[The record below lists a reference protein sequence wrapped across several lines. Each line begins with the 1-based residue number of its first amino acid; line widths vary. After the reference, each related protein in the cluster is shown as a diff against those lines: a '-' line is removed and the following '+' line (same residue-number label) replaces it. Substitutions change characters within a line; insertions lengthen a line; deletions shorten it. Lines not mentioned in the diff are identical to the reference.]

1 MKRSSP
7 VVWRVTCWLA
17 LCGSLIAVRAADLP
31 AVDSANTDWK
41 MDPGVRLE
49 DGAFVVTGDAD
60 KYVRARLTVPVAPLR
75 GGSFL
80 FRGEVRT
87 EALKLGDTSYQAPKL
102 KVYDDKGKALGVNN
116 LHEERPEWSS
126 LLVQFKVPA
135 DYAADTITFEVG
147 MQQCPGTFSARNL
160 ELCSGEWR
168 WRRLDGTNKSY
179 FDK

>member
-1 MKRSSP
+1 MNQPNPLAR
-7 VVWRVTCWLA
+7 RVACWLA
-17 LCGSLIAVRAADLP
+17 LCSTVAATLAMDLPSVDSGNSGWKLDDGVRAE
-31 AVDSANTDWK
+31 N
-41 MDPGVRLE
+41 
-49 DGAFVVTGDAD
+49 GAFVVTGDAD
-60 KYVRARLTVPVAPLR
+60 KYVRARLTVPAAPLR